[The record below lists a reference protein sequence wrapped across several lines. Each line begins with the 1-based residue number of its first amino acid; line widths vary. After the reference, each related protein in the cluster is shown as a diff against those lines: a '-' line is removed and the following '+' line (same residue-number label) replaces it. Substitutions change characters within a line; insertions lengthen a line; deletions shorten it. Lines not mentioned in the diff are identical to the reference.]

1 VPQCIEQAIVAAT
14 ALLTP
19 SSDSAKLDA
28 QVLLL
33 SILDKPRS
41 YLFTWPEKQLT
52 EQQQRDF
59 EQACQRRL
67 NGEPVA
73 HIVGFR
79 EFWSLPLKV
88 NPTTDPKT

>member
-1 VPQCIEQAIVAAT
+1 VPQSIEQAIVAAT

-52 EQQQRDF
+52 EQQQHSNNLI
-59 EQACQRRL
+59 L
-67 NGEPVA
+67 NKHVSA
-73 HIVGFR
+73 V
-79 EFWSLPLKV
+79 
-88 NPTTDPKT
+88 

>member
-1 VPQCIEQAIVAAT
+1 MPQSIEQAIVAAT

-73 HIVGFR
+73 
-79 EFWSLPLKV
+79 
-88 NPTTDPKT
+88 

>member
-1 VPQCIEQAIVAAT
+1 VPQSIEQAIVAAT

-52 EQQQRDF
+52 EQQQLDF

-73 HIVGFR
+73 HI
-79 EFWSLPLKV
+79 S
-88 NPTTDPKT
+88 

>member
-1 VPQCIEQAIVAAT
+1 MPQSIEQAIVAAT

-52 EQQQRDF
+52 EQQQLDF
-59 EQACQRRL
+59 E
-67 NGEPVA
+67 
-73 HIVGFR
+73 
-79 EFWSLPLKV
+79 
-88 NPTTDPKT
+88 